1 MIKVHI
7 WYPYN
12 LPGSETWDWLADG
25 ADEIEDSESLIPIRQ
40 FSWGHAGMEFIDV
53 TSQNGRFKHD
63 GYRAFWTG
71 GTDWTQHSLGRVA
84 MALEQDVA
92 AEYGYHPHNTITM
105 AEGLNETAI
114 YEYWGLLVNQ
124 SLEYYHR
131 GFNSSMAVAEAIK
144 SGLPKNRMDAPLYQP
159 FTATDYGAP
168 MGFSNPL
175 YLQKW
180 LDEINVW
187 LRLPKQNYR

>member
-12 LPGSETWDWLADG
+12 VPGYDTWDWLNDG
-25 ADEIEDSESLIPIRQ
+25 AEEVQDVQSLIPIHQ
-40 FSWGHAGMEFIDV
+40 FSWGHAGMEFSDV
-53 TSQNGRFKHD
+53 PSFNGGYMHS
-63 GYRAFWTG
+63 GYRAFWTAG
-71 GTDWTQHSLGRVA
+71 SDWTQHSLGRVA

-92 AEYGYHPHNTITM
+92 AEYGYHPHNTITL

-114 YEYWGLLVNQ
+114 YEYWNSLANQ

-131 GFNSSMAVAEAIK
+131 GFNSSTAVADAIK
-144 SGLPKNRMDAPLYQP
+144 SGLPQDRMDAPEYQP
-159 FTATDYGAP
+159 FTASDYGAP
-168 MGFSNPL
+168 MGFSNPR

-180 LDEINVW
+180 LEEINAW
-187 LRLPKQNYR
+187 LRLPQQNFK

>member
-12 LPGSETWDWLADG
+12 VPGFDTWDWLTDG
-25 ADEIEDSESLIPIRQ
+25 AEEIEDTQSLIPIHQ
-40 FSWGHAGMEFIDV
+40 FSWGHAGMEFFDV
-53 TSQNGRFKHD
+53 TSQNGRFKHN
-63 GYRAFWTG
+63 GYRSFWTG

-92 AEYGYHPHNTITM
+92 AEYGYKPHNTITL
-105 AEGLNETAI
+105 AAGLNEIEI
-114 YEYWGLLVNQ
+114 YEYWNLLVNQ

-131 GFNSSMAVAEAIK
+131 GFNSSTAVAEAVK
-144 SGLPKNRMDAPLYQP
+144 SGLPKKRMDAPLYQP

-180 LDEINVW
+180 IEEINAW
-187 LRLPKQNYR
+187 LVLPQQNYR